1 MAKVVVGL
9 SGGVDSAVA
18 AYLLKK
24 QGYDVVGLFMR
35 NWVEEGEDGACTA
48 DEDFYDVRRVCSVLD
63 IPYYGVDFS
72 REYYDKVFKHFLE
85 EYEKEHIKEI
95 TDEIIL
101 EKISE
106 ANSQKVH
113 IGKSK
118 SGIVV
123 KGIDDMAVR
132 FSKCCN
138 PVPGDEIVGFVT
150 RGRGMTI
157 HRTDCVNILHLSAAE
172 RERLIDAEWEDT
184 AETGEGGQY
193 LAELTMYAGD
203 RQGLLMD
210 VSRVFTEAKI
220 DVKSMNIR
228 TSKKGTATLDMGF
241 IVHGREELN
250 SVIEK
255 LRQIESVMDI
265 ERTAG

>member
-1 MAKVVVGL
+1 
-9 SGGVDSAVA
+9 
-18 AYLLKK
+18 
-24 QGYDVVGLFMR
+24 
-35 NWVEEGEDGACTA
+35 
-48 DEDFYDVRRVCSVLD
+48 
-63 IPYYGVDFS
+63 
-72 REYYDKVFKHFLE
+72 
-85 EYEKEHIKEI
+85 
-95 TDEIIL
+95 
-101 EKISE
+101 
-106 ANSQKVH
+106 
-113 IGKSK
+113 
-118 SGIVV
+118 
-123 KGIDDMAVR
+123 MAVR

-172 RERLIDAEWEDT
+172 RERLIDAEWEDS
-184 AETGEGGQY
+184 AETGEEGQY